1 MTTIFKNYSTLILA
15 LLLLIIV
22 FICAWLFPSAGLIL
36 GVTVF
41 LFSLVI
47 ASFAVTRKHRQAYLQ
62 GKITRGIFIR
72 NVLVEIFGILLAM
85 VLAGLLGR
93 YIAQIATEHINNDLT
108 RLITGILVGLLAGT
122 GVSVLVKHTWGRIV
136 KF

>member
-1 MTTIFKNYSTLILA
+1 MTTIFKNYLTLILV

-22 FICAWLFPSAGLIL
+22 LICAWLFPSAGLIL

-41 LFSLVI
+41 LFGLII

-62 GKITRGIFIR
+62 GKISRGIFIR
-72 NVLVEIFGILLAM
+72 HILVEIFGILLTM

-93 YIAQIATEHINNDLT
+93 YIAQIATEHVNNALV
-108 RLITGILVGLLAGT
+108 RLVAGILIGLLTGI
-122 GVSVLVKHTWGRIV
+122 GVSILVKHTCGRIV
-136 KF
+136 KL